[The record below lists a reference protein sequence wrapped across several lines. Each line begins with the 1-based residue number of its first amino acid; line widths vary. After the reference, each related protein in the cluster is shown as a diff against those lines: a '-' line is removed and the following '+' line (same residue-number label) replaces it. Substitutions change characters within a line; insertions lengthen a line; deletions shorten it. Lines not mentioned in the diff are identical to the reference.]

1 MATDAEGAAIRRRGL
16 VDLFD
21 KLFHRGRLAQRNAQF
36 KPALERRRR
45 FWSMV
50 AVVAF
55 GLFLLV
61 FAGGDMPP
69 LIFATFLHAYSLLVL
84 GLGAVN
90 ACGNLL
96 FSEHES
102 DILLHRPVSSR
113 TILQAKV
120 EVILRNLYLNAVA
133 FNAVAM
139 LLGVFRESGS
149 WRFLP
154 AHLVSLGLNV
164 LFATS
169 VVVLAY
175 HACLRLFGRERLNS
189 YVTILQVGVALFLI
203 LGAQLVPRLVQHESL
218 GAWTNH
224 RWFLFLPPA
233 WFGSLDAL
241 LVTLQPTPELW
252 LGAGLAVGLTL
263 LAAWLAFV
271 RLADGY
277 EEVVVALGEQPAART
292 PVGPSGRR
300 WIERLADSWLLRPWL
315 RDPVQ
320 RAGFLVALAQ
330 FTRVRG
336 VKVRVYPRIVQFA
349 AYPLMFVFGGLQGD
363 LLPLFVFLPG
373 IFGLIGYTVS
383 EAMLYSEEF
392 AGAELFRF
400 VPLRSPG
407 PLFYGA
413 RKAALLLTFLPILS
427 IWAAAIVV
435 VTGAPLLLWQLVPA
449 VLFGLLCGLIP
460 PMTKGYLIFSQTEPT
475 GAAIGKGCLI
485 QILPMLAGLAL
496 GGVSCFFWRYG
507 WYAYYLPVVIA
518 GYFLVRHLFR
528 KAIEEQALG
537 QE

>member
-1 MATDAEGAAIRRRGL
+1 MATDAEGAAIQRRGL

-50 AVVAF
+50 AVVVF

-113 TILQAKV
+113 AILQAKV

-133 FNAVAM
+133 FNAVAI

-189 YVTILQVGVALFLI
+189 YVTFLQVGVALFLI
-203 LGAQLVPRLVQHESL
+203 LGAQLVPRLVQHESF
-218 GAWTNH
+218 GAWTSH

-233 WFGSLDAL
+233 WFGSLDAW
-241 LVTLQPTPELW
+241 LVTLQPTLELW

-263 LAAWLAFV
+263 LVAWLAFV

-392 AGAELFRF
+392 AGADLFRF

-427 IWAAAIVV
+427 IWAVAIVI
-435 VTGAPLLLWQLVPA
+435 VTGVPLLLWQLVPA

-518 GYFLVRHLFR
+518 GFFLVRHLFR
-528 KAIEEQALG
+528 KAIEEQELG

>member
-50 AVVAF
+50 AVVVF

-120 EVILRNLYLNAVA
+120 EVILRNLCLNAVA

-435 VTGAPLLLWQLVPA
+435 VTGAPHLLWQLAPA

-496 GGVSCFFWRYG
+496 GGVSCFLWRYG

>member
-1 MATDAEGAAIRRRGL
+1 MATDAERESIQRQGL
-16 VDLFD
+16 VELFD

-36 KPALERRRR
+36 KPSLERRRR
-45 FWSMV
+45 CWSTV
-50 AVVAF
+50 AVVVF
-55 GLFLLV
+55 GVFLLG

-69 LIFATFLHAYSLLVL
+69 LVFATFLHGYTLLIL

-102 DILLHRPVSSR
+102 DILLHRPVTSR
-113 TILQAKV
+113 VILQTKV
-120 EVILRNLYLNAVA
+120 QVILRNLYLNAVA
-133 FNAVAM
+133 FNVMAM
-139 LLGVFRESGS
+139 LLGVFRSSGS

-154 AHLVSLGLNV
+154 AHLLSIGLNV

-189 YVTILQVGVALFLI
+189 YITFMQVGVALFII
-203 LGAQLVPRLVQHESL
+203 LGAQLVPRLLLHE
-218 GAWTNH
+218 GVGQWTSH
-224 RWFLFLPPA
+224 PWFTLLPPA

-241 LVTLQPTPELW
+241 LVTLEPTPALW

-263 LAAWLAFV
+263 LVAWLAFV

-277 EEVVVALGEQPAART
+277 EEVVLALGEQPSAR
-292 PVGPSGRR
+292 VKIDPSGKR
-300 WIERLADSWLLRPWL
+300 WIERLADSWLMRPWL
-315 RDPVQ
+315 PDRVQ

-349 AYPLMFVFGGLQGD
+349 AYPLMFLLGGFPGD
-363 LLPLFVFLPG
+363 LMMLFIFLPG

-392 AGAELFRF
+392 AGSDLFRF
-400 VPLRSPG
+400 TPLRSPG

-413 RKAALLLTFLPILS
+413 HKAALIMAMLPILL
-427 IWAAAIVV
+427 IWVLAIVLI
-435 VTGAPLLLWQLVPA
+435 TGQPALLWQLVPA

-485 QILPMLAGLAL
+485 QMLPMLAGLAL
-496 GGVSCFFWRYG
+496 GGASYFFWHFG
-507 WYAYYLPVVIA
+507 WYAYYLPVLIA
-518 GYFLVRHLFR
+518 GYCLVRHLFR
-528 KAIEEQALG
+528 KAIEEQALAV
-537 QE
+537 E

>member
-1 MATDAEGAAIRRRGL
+1 MATEAERAVIQRRGL
-16 VDLFD
+16 LELFD

-45 FWSMV
+45 FWSTV
-50 AVVAF
+50 AVVFF
-55 GLFLLV
+55 GLVMLA

-69 LIFATFLHAYSLLVL
+69 LVFATFLHAYTLLIL
-84 GLGAVN
+84 GLGAVH

-102 DILLHRPVSSR
+102 DILLHRPVTSR
-113 TILQAKV
+113 AILQTKV
-120 EVILRNLYLNAVA
+120 QVILRNLYLNAVA
-133 FNAVAM
+133 FNVVAM

-154 AHLVSLGLNV
+154 AHLISVGLNV

-189 YVTILQVGVALFLI
+189 YVTILQVLVALLII
-203 LGAQLVPRLVQHESL
+203 LGSQLVPRMLQHEGL
-218 GAWTNH
+218 GQWTSH
-224 RWFLFLPPA
+224 PWFTYLPPA
-233 WFGSLDAL
+233 WFGSLDTL
-241 LVTLQPTPELW
+241 LVTLQPTSDLW
-252 LGAGLAVGLTL
+252 IGAGLAVGVTL

-277 EEVVVALGEQPAART
+277 EEVVVALGEQPAARVK
-292 PVGPSGRR
+292 VGPSGRR

-336 VKVRVYPRIVQFA
+336 VKVRIYPRIVQFA
-349 AYPLMFVFGGLQGD
+349 AYPVMFLVGGFHGD
-363 LLPLFVFLPG
+363 LMLLFIFLPG

-392 AGAELFRF
+392 GGADLFRF
-400 VPLRSPG
+400 APLRSPG

-413 RKAALLLTFLPILS
+413 RKAALLLTFLPVLVIWVLAILLL
-427 IWAAAIVV
+427 AGQPA
-435 VTGAPLLLWQLVPA
+435 LLWQLVPA
-449 VLFGLLCGLIP
+449 VLFSLVCGLIP

-496 GGVSCFFWRYG
+496 GGVSAACWHFG
-507 WYAYYLPVVIA
+507 WYATFLPVLIA
-518 GYFLVRHLFR
+518 GYLVVRHLFR
-528 KAIEEQALG
+528 KAIEEQELG

>member
-50 AVVAF
+50 AVVVF

-120 EVILRNLYLNAVA
+120 EVILRNLCLNAVA

-263 LAAWLAFV
+263 LVAWLAFV

-435 VTGAPLLLWQLVPA
+435 VTGAPLLLWQLAPA

-496 GGVSCFFWRYG
+496 GGVSCFLWRYG